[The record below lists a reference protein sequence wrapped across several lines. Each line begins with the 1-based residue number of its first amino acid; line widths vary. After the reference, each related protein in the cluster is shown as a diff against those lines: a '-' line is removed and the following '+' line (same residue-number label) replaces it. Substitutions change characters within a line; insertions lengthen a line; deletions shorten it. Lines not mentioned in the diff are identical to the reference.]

1 MASSPASQPPSQS
14 SSSRSRVVKIC
25 EEDHTL
31 GTTLVSSL
39 WALKNVVVAQYA
51 QEHAAER
58 GELSIHCQTDG
69 EVTATASLQEAVLLT
84 KSMLTC
90 LGDEMDGAL
99 KEWNELPEN
108 ARVAMNARGVHEL
121 EAQMAAAEEDLRQSR
136 LDDQHGDM
144 DNPFRRI
151 VRDADRR
158 RRPR

>member
-1 MASSPASQPPSQS
+1 MPPSPS
-14 SSSRSRVVKIC
+14 PSPTPPASRSRVVKIG

-31 GTTLVSSL
+31 GTTIVTAL
-39 WALKNVVVAQYA
+39 WTRPNVLVAQYA

-69 EVTATASLQEAVLLT
+69 QVTATTSLQEAVLLT
-84 KSMLTC
+84 KSMLIS
-90 LGDEMDGAL
+90 LHEEMDRAMEGWE
-99 KEWNELPEN
+99 KLPEK
-108 ARVAMNARGVHEL
+108 ARAAMNARGVHEL

-136 LDDQHGDM
+136 LDDVQGDT

-158 RRPR
+158 RRAS